1 MKNEYKTRSV
11 CWSVNLLDWVENIT
25 GGYIGLGK
33 LTFIFVM
40 IALTNFFDTTS
51 YAARIAGVR
60 TKQLAISNSLFAM
73 LTFGSRMTTFLYLT
87 PIGTL
92 ADQAV
97 NKGFDPLFALQFVL
111 LGGTVGTGLA
121 VLLLPP
127 TVKFYELGI
136 ERMER
141 EGTAMRVFK
150 SLFLTQEGLKELGQ
164 CWVKPKWSMWKGI
177 SMEGVPKDM
186 IVMNAVLYSFF
197 TVGSIAALYAGSL
210 APDYRLTAS
219 SLSPAINAIAAFLLL
234 FLVDPRGAIIM
245 DQGIHRKISI
255 GVVKSS
261 MVYLALSRLIGTG
274 LSILVLYPA
283 AKVVSFLAQF
293 IYRLMS

>member
-1 MKNEYKTRSV
+1 M
-11 CWSVNLLDWVENIT
+11 DWLGSIT

-33 LTFIFVM
+33 LSFIFMM

-60 TKQLAISNSLFAM
+60 SKQLAISNSLFAM

-111 LGGTVGTGLA
+111 LGATVGTGLGVA
-121 VLLLPP
+121 LLPP
-127 TVKFYELGI
+127 TVRFYELGI

-150 SLFLTQEGLKELGQ
+150 SLFLTKDGLRDLGR

-177 SMEGVPKDM
+177 SLKGVPKDM
-186 IVMNAVLYSFF
+186 VIMNAVLYSFF

-245 DQGIHRKISI
+245 DQGIHRKLSME
-255 GVVKSS
+255 VVKSS
-261 MVYLALSRLIGTG
+261 MVFLAVSRLVGTA

-283 AKVVSFLAQF
+283 AKAVAFLAQF
-293 IYRLMS
+293 FYKFMS

>member
-1 MKNEYKTRSV
+1 MKR
-11 CWSVNLLDWVENIT
+11 LDWLGSIT

-33 LTFIFVM
+33 LSFIFMM

-60 TKQLAISNSLFAM
+60 SKQLAISNSLFAM

-92 ADQAV
+92 ADQAI

-111 LGGTVGTGLA
+111 LGATVGTGLGVA
-121 VLLLPP
+121 LLPP
-127 TVKFYELGI
+127 TVRFYELGI

-150 SLFLTQEGLKELGQ
+150 SLFLTKDGLRDLGR

-177 SMEGVPKDM
+177 SLQGVPKDM
-186 IVMNAVLYSFF
+186 VIMNAVLYSFF

-245 DQGIHRKISI
+245 DQGIHRKLSME
-255 GVVKSS
+255 VVKSS
-261 MVYLALSRLIGTG
+261 MVFLAVSRLVGTA

-283 AKVVSFLAQF
+283 AKAVAFLAQF
-293 IYRLMS
+293 FYKFMS

>member
-1 MKNEYKTRSV
+1 VKR
-11 CWSVNLLDWVENIT
+11 LDWVEGIT

-33 LTFIFVM
+33 LSFIFVM

-60 TKQLAISNSLFAM
+60 SKQLAISNSLFAM

-92 ADQAV
+92 ADQAI

-111 LGGTVGTGLA
+111 LGATVGTGLG
-121 VLLLPP
+121 VVLLPP
-127 TVKFYELGI
+127 TVRFYELGI

-141 EGTAMRVFK
+141 EGTTMRVFK
-150 SLFLTQEGLKELGQ
+150 SLFLTKDGLRDLRR
-164 CWVKPKWSMWKGI
+164 CWIKPKWSMWKGI
-177 SMEGVPKDM
+177 SLQGVPKDM
-186 IVMNAVLYSFF
+186 VIMNAVLYSFF

-245 DQGIHRKISI
+245 DQGIHRKVSME
-255 GVVKSS
+255 VVKSS
-261 MVYLALSRLIGTG
+261 MVYLALSRLVGTA

-283 AKVVSFLAQF
+283 AKAVAFLAQF
-293 IYRLMS
+293 FYKFMS

>member
-1 MKNEYKTRSV
+1 M
-11 CWSVNLLDWVENIT
+11 DWLGSIT

-33 LTFIFVM
+33 LSFIFMM

-60 TKQLAISNSLFAM
+60 SKQLAISNSLFAM

-92 ADQAV
+92 ADQAI

-111 LGGTVGTGLA
+111 LGATVGTGLGVA
-121 VLLLPP
+121 LLPP
-127 TVKFYELGI
+127 TVRFYELGI

-150 SLFLTQEGLKELGQ
+150 SLFLTKDGLRDLGR

-177 SMEGVPKDM
+177 SLQGVPKDM
-186 IVMNAVLYSFF
+186 VIMNAVLYSFF

-245 DQGIHRKISI
+245 DQGIHRKLSME
-255 GVVKSS
+255 VVKSS
-261 MVYLALSRLIGTG
+261 MVFLAVSRLVGTA

-283 AKVVSFLAQF
+283 AKAVAFLAQF
-293 IYRLMS
+293 FYKFMS

>member
-1 MKNEYKTRSV
+1 M
-11 CWSVNLLDWVENIT
+11 DWVEGIT

-33 LTFIFVM
+33 LSFIFVM

-60 TKQLAISNSLFAM
+60 SKQLAISNSLFAM

-92 ADQAV
+92 ADQAI

-111 LGGTVGTGLA
+111 LGATVGTGLG
-121 VLLLPP
+121 VVLLPP
-127 TVKFYELGI
+127 TVRFYELGI

-141 EGTAMRVFK
+141 EGTTMRVFK
-150 SLFLTQEGLKELGQ
+150 SLFLTKDGLRDLRR
-164 CWVKPKWSMWKGI
+164 CWIKPKWSMWKGI
-177 SMEGVPKDM
+177 SLQGVPKDM
-186 IVMNAVLYSFF
+186 VIMNAVLYSFF

-245 DQGIHRKISI
+245 DQGIHRKVSME
-255 GVVKSS
+255 VVKSS
-261 MVYLALSRLIGTG
+261 MVYLALSRLVGTA

-283 AKVVSFLAQF
+283 AKAVAFLAQF
-293 IYRLMS
+293 FYKFMS